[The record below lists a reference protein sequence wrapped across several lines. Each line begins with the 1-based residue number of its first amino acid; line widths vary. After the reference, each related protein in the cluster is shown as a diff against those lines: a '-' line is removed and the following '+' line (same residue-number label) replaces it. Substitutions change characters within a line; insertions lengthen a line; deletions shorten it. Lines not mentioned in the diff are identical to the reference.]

1 MMMNAI
7 PKLMTAVA
15 AAAFLSISPVTAQVD
30 PAPGANPPNVA
41 PPEISRYE
49 IEERVSPEIRF
60 NIGEAFR
67 APGVAAL
74 APTPVEID
82 PTVGA
87 VVPPTAQIHGVPP
100 EIVAVSPDVA
110 GYNYVTLADG
120 RTALVDPETNTIV
133 MILD

>member
-49 IEERVSPEIRF
+49 IEERVSPEIRLQM
-60 NIGEAFR
+60 GETFR
-67 APGVAAL
+67 GLAAPAVEGVA
-74 APTPVEID
+74 ID
-82 PTVGA
+82 PAIGA
-87 VVPPTAQIHGVPP
+87 TVPPTAQIHGVPP
-100 EIVAVSPDVA
+100 EIVAVSPEVE

-133 MILD
+133 MVLD